1 MPDFIHI
8 HPKDNV
14 AVALK
19 AVPAGTAF
27 EGVVAASD
35 IPQGHK
41 MALRPMAENE
51 QVIKYG
57 FSIGH
62 TIAPVAPGEW
72 VHTHNMKTNL
82 SGQLEYTYNPQI
94 TPPAPEPRLSS
105 RATGGRT
112 ARWASGTRSGSSP
125 PWAVSTT

>member
-14 AVALK
+14 VVALT

-41 MALRPMAENE
+41 MAIRPMAENE
-51 QVIKYG
+51 QVIKRVREKVNE
-57 FSIGH
+57 
-62 TIAPVAPGEW
+62 T
-72 VHTHNMKTNL
+72 MKDYPL
-82 SGQLEYTYNPQI
+82 FAY
-94 TPPAPEPRLSS
+94 
-105 RATGGRT
+105 
-112 ARWASGTRSGSSP
+112 
-125 PWAVSTT
+125 